1 MIIAEA
7 IKTRRAVKKF
17 DPDHLMKPEEIE
29 QIMSLAILSPTAF
42 NIQHWRF
49 VLAEDKAL
57 RKDLSAA
64 AWNQPQV
71 TDASLFILVTADLR
85 AWDKSPERYWDHVDE
100 PTRKM
105 MLGAIHNF
113 YADKPATQR
122 DEAIR
127 SGAMAAS
134 NIMLVAKSLGYDSCP
149 MTGFDAE
156 ATGKLIKLPEDH
168 IIVMAV
174 AIGKAIEPARERGGR
189 LTLDDVVIKD
199 HF

>member
-71 TDASLFILVTADLR
+71 TDASLFIRVTADLR

-100 PTRKM
+100 PPRKM

>member
-1 MIIAEA
+1 MITADA
-7 IKTRRAVKKF
+7 IKTRRAIKKF
-17 DPDHLMKPEEIE
+17 DPDHVINPEEIE
-29 QIMSLAILSPTAF
+29 QILSLAILSPTAF
-42 NIQHWRF
+42 NLQHWRF
-49 VLAEDKAL
+49 VVAEDPAL
-57 RKDLSAA
+57 RKELRSAA
-64 AWNQPQV
+64 WDQPQV

-85 AWDKSPERYWDHVDE
+85 AWEKSPERYWGHVDE

-113 YADKPATQR
+113 YTDKPTAQR

-127 SGAMAAS
+127 SCAMAAQ
-134 NIMLVAKSLGYDSCP
+134 NIMLAAKSIGYDSCP

-156 ATGKLIKLPEDH
+156 AMGKLVHLPDDH

-189 LTLDDVVIKD
+189 LTLDDVVITNT
-199 HF
+199 F